1 MNISCNSRHV
11 FIHLISLMCTVEL
24 FALLV
29 PHVWLM
35 FKTRIL
41 EGPNEHIFSK
51 TGYFIHSAF
60 IH

>member
-1 MNISCNSRHV
+1 MNISCNSCHV
-11 FIHLISLMCTVEL
+11 FIHLISLMYTVEL

-41 EGPNEHIFSK
+41 EGPNEQIIRK